1 MLGSPGEPIII
12 AGRICYPANFS
23 ASATVR
29 RTFAHTLVQY
39 LWVIFE
45 SRMFGGSVK
54 RTVAFECSPA
64 LGSVN

>member
-29 RTFAHTLVQY
+29 RTFAHTLVQPDTIR
-39 LWVIFE
+39 LRLNHAW
-45 SRMFGGSVK
+45 SRTAG
-54 RTVAFECSPA
+54 ASPR
-64 LGSVN
+64 LPRILDW